1 MYVKGARW
9 LLGLKNEI
17 QFINAS
23 DALVSTCGLNSDFV
37 TNSYGESLDLTSENS
52 WVPVQ
57 NQWVPVKNKGVQ
69 NWRCL
74 GLYVT
79 RQLIWRLQN
88 SVLQFTEIKI

>member
-37 TNSYGESLDLTSENS
+37 TNSYGESFDLTSENS
-52 WVPVQ
+52 
-57 NQWVPVKNKGVQ
+57 
-69 NWRCL
+69 
-74 GLYVT
+74 
-79 RQLIWRLQN
+79 
-88 SVLQFTEIKI
+88 